1 MGKNEPMDLHIR
13 SVDMEWLLRI
23 IRLLVFYST
32 PKNSIFKLS
41 RNFIIATISN
51 RHILIRS
58 SHHMVLPS
66 DLANADIYDGRTH
79 FLRITARN
87 EMLYLL

>member
-1 MGKNEPMDLHIR
+1 MNLLMQQ
-13 SVDMEWLLRI
+13 VDVNWLLRI

-79 FLRITARN
+79 SLRITARN
-87 EMLYLL
+87 EMQYLF